1 MVVVAVVAWGVPQLQ
16 GAEGAVV
23 QNVLWQDGVV
33 VEGPLGL
40 GVGVPGE
47 LVGVEHLP
55 KVPGAVDQNGPCY
68 SPQ

>member
-23 QNVLWQDGVV
+23 QNVLWQEGVV
-33 VEGPLGL
+33 AEGPLGL

-55 KVPGAVDQNGPCY
+55 KVLGAVDQNGPCY
-68 SPQ
+68 SP

>member
-1 MVVVAVVAWGVPQLQ
+1 M
-16 GAEGAVV
+16 
-23 QNVLWQDGVV
+23 

-40 GVGVPGE
+40 GVGVPVE

-55 KVPGAVDQNGPCY
+55 KEQGAMDQIDPCY